1 MLFLCFSAF
10 LPLTHTRTNLLLY
23 TFHYSRF
30 FLNLFCFVFVC
41 HQPNQP
47 GNIVLSLVASTW
59 HNAAVVLVPPLV
71 RGGWVFTWGSG
82 FHGQLGQGQIQTVLT
97 PRPIDILRQMA
108 VFAVKVSELL
118 ARY

>member
-1 MLFLCFSAF
+1 M
-10 LPLTHTRTNLLLY
+10 
-23 TFHYSRF
+23 
-30 FLNLFCFVFVC
+30 
-41 HQPNQP
+41 
-47 GNIVLSLVASTW
+47 
-59 HNAAVVLVPPLV
+59 

-97 PRPIDILRQMA
+97 PRPIAILRQMA